1 MATWKGKRINVNMIE
16 FSFQRDEA
24 HFFEAAYLDE
34 LAEDGEV
41 IASKPRGVSLPIWEE
56 LEGKGP

>member
-1 MATWKGKRINVNMIE
+1 MIE